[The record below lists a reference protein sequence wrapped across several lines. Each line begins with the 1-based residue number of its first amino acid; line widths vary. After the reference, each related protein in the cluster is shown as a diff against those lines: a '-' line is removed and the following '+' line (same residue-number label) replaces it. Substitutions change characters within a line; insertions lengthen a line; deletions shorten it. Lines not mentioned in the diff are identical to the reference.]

1 MNKALKGVASEILH
15 HYKIDFVL
23 RIGSNTY
30 FTTVECISKCPI
42 FMSLFTLMSIYLN
55 HFSVLKVKTYS
66 WLYQIKCNTAILH
79 SLNNAQQRKRP
90 NNNLKSNTVF
100 VLLPKVIITYL
111 GGYHFALFKALI
123 KMLIEHKKCNSVSY
137 NGWNLDK
144 ANKLIMVHEIAITF
158 HISWQRYH
166 LEPCKWF
173 LPLLR

>member
-1 MNKALKGVASEILH
+1 MGHFN
-15 HYKIDFVL
+15 YK
-23 RIGSNTY
+23 
-30 FTTVECISKCPI
+30 
-42 FMSLFTLMSIYLN
+42 
-55 HFSVLKVKTYS
+55 
-66 WLYQIKCNTAILH
+66 TAILH
-79 SLNNAQQRKRP
+79 SLNNAQQRNRP

-166 LEPCKWF
+166 LEPRK
-173 LPLLR
+173 